1 MYFKRFPIVY
11 YNFGD
16 NEASTLFSNISA
28 YIDIIDQVKQ
38 EVAFYEK
45 YTILDGDRPDTVSQ
59 KLYGT
64 PDYHWTFFAMN
75 DGLRESGWP
84 MPERELRELVKKRYP
99 HRTVTTESSI
109 ASTFLPG
116 INVIGKTSGT
126 TGRVIE
132 RNLDLGQIIIAS
144 DKNDAG
150 LNNNF
155 GTTEQLAAGDTAE
168 QQAVNTA
175 VAINESA
182 QYNSVLY
189 YKNSSGNIVDIDPFN
204 QNTSGLTPVTILDD
218 HISFNDKLKDITVIK
233 PSQISSIISEYFR
246 LLKE

>member
-1 MYFKRFPIVY
+1 MYFKRFPIVN

-45 YTILDGDRPDTVSQ
+45 YTILDGDRPDMVSQ

-132 RNLDLGQIIIAS
+132 RNLDLGQIVIAS

-189 YKNSSGNIVDIDPFN
+189 YKNSSGSIVDIDPFN

-218 HISFNDKLKDITVIK
+218 HISFNDKLKEITVIK

>member
-1 MYFKRFPIVY
+1 MYFKRFPIVN

-45 YTILDGDRPDTVSQ
+45 YTILDGDRPDMVSQ

-109 ASTFLPG
+109 ASIFLPG

-132 RNLDLGQIIIAS
+132 RNLDLGQIVIAS

-218 HISFNDKLKDITVIK
+218 HISFNDKLKEITVIK